1 MNNVSI
7 NKVELRGRIGTVRVQ
22 SIEDRL
28 VANFSVSTE
37 KVYKDRAGNNIVE
50 VMWHH
55 VCIWEGKGR
64 NLGGLSRRVLV
75 HLTGELR
82 HQKYLDIAGSEKIF
96 TEILADTLSIINE
109 NDSREDFKGD

>member
-1 MNNVSI
+1 MQKYIDFVPNYCALEEPV
-7 NKVELRGRIGTVRVQ
+7 
-22 SIEDRL
+22 

-64 NLGGLSRRVLV
+64 NLRGLSRGVLV
-75 HLTGELR
+75 HLTEELR
-82 HQKYLDIAGSEKIF
+82 HQKYLDTAGSEKIF
-96 TEILADTLSIINE
+96 TEILADTLRIINE
-109 NDSREDFKGD
+109 NDSREDFKDD